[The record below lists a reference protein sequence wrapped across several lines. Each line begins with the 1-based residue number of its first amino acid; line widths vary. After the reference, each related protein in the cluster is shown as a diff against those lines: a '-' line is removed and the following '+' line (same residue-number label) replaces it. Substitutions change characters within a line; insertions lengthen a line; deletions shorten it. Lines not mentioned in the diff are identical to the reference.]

1 MYMLTFRYLI
11 ITILL
16 TSACAQVGSIS
27 GGAKDVIAPRI
38 EFCNPSD
45 GQLNAVVEQMTI
57 EFDEFVKLQNPVE
70 NIILLPANVEYEYLL
85 KGKTLQIDFQEKL
98 KDNTTYSLYLNGA
111 ILDITEGNDSLIQ
124 IAFSTGP
131 EIDENQASFIVSD
144 GYSGKP
150 NKNVLIALYDSLT
163 QIEPTYFSKSDDQGY
178 SRLRALKEGYFYYA
192 AFLDENKNRI
202 RDRDEIQFASKDAVY
217 LDSTFSD
224 TLKMPITKPEVSFFN
239 IDAEF
244 ITPYILEVNKPNW
257 VSFDSLKFKDHDL
270 NVLDGF
276 GLGEN
281 TRRYI
286 VSEYVEALEINIDT
300 LNKKVRNDVDLSI
313 LSLINPI
320 KNLELLPDSC
330 CIELNFEAPIH
341 KLNGGISMLNLND
354 SSKIEFDSS
363 QISFNLNKVSIDF
376 KNQSFTKAILNIDS
390 ASVSTANGIVNDKLN
405 MIIGR
410 IAEEELGVINVN
422 VETELD
428 YRFIELFQNNK
439 LVSLQTDFV
448 QSDLVSFANLK
459 PGKYEVRVV
468 KDENKNNR
476 WDAFNPE
483 DYSGPEKRFIYNR
496 TIKVKA
502 NWEHEVDFEI
512 IE

>member
-1 MYMLTFRYLI
+1 M
-11 ITILL
+11 
-16 TSACAQVGSIS
+16 
-27 GGAKDVIAPRI
+27 
-38 EFCNPSD
+38 
-45 GQLNAVVEQMTI
+45 
-57 EFDEFVKLQNPVE
+57 
-70 NIILLPANVEYEYLL
+70 
-85 KGKTLQIDFQEKL
+85 
-98 KDNTTYSLYLNGA
+98 
-111 ILDITEGNDSLIQ
+111 
-124 IAFSTGP
+124 
-131 EIDENQASFIVSD
+131 
-144 GYSGKP
+144 
-150 NKNVLIALYDSLT
+150 T

-178 SRLRALKEGYFYYA
+178 SRLRALKEGSFYYA

-257 VSFDSLKFKDHDL
+257 VSFDSLIFKDHDL

-276 GLGEN
+276 GFGEN

-320 KNLELLPDSC
+320 KKLELLPDSC

-354 SSKIEFDSS
+354 SSRIEFDSS

-428 YRFIELFQNNK
+428 YWFIELFQNNK

>member
-1 MYMLTFRYLI
+1 MLTFRYLI
-11 ITILL
+11 IILL

-27 GGAKDVIAPRI
+27 GGAKDVMAPRI
-38 EFCNPSD
+38 ELCNPSN

-57 EFDEFVKLQNPVE
+57 EFDEFVKLQNPAE
-70 NIILLPANVEYEYLL
+70 NIILLPANVDYEYLL

-98 KDNTTYSLYLNGA
+98 KENTTYSLYLNGA
-111 ILDITEGNDSLIQ
+111 IKDITEGNDSLIQ

-131 EIDENQASFIVSD
+131 EIDKNQASFIVSD

-178 SRLRALKEGYFYYA
+178 SRLRALKEGTFYYA
-192 AFLDENKNRI
+192 AFLDENKNRV
-202 RDRDEIQFASKDAVY
+202 RDRDEIQFASKTPIY

-224 TLKMPITKPEVSFFN
+224 TLNLSITTPKVVLLN
-239 IDAEF
+239 IDSKF
-244 ITPYILEVNKPNW
+244 VTPYILELSIPNW
-257 VSFDSLKFKDHDL
+257 VSFDSLKFKDLDL
-270 NVLDGF
+270 DVLDSYNF
-276 GLGEN
+276 EEN

-286 VSEYVEALEINIDT
+286 LPEYVESIEINIDT
-300 LNKKVRNDVDLSI
+300 LNKKVRNEEDLSS

-320 KNLELLPDSC
+320 KKLELFPDSC
-330 CIELNFEAPIH
+330 CIELNFEAPIYS
-341 KLNGGISMLNLND
+341 LNRKFGMVNLND
-354 SSKIEFDSS
+354 SSVIEFDSS
-363 QISFNLNKVSIDF
+363 QISFNLNQVTIDF
-376 KNQSFTKAILNIDS
+376 KNQSFTKAILNLDS
-390 ASVSTANGIVNDKLN
+390 ASVSTANGMVNDKLN
-405 MIIGR
+405 MIIER
-410 IAEEELGVINVN
+410 IAEEELGVIKVN

-428 YRFIELFQNNK
+428 YWFIELFQNNK

-448 QSDLVSFANLK
+448 QSEVVSFANLK
-459 PGKYEVRVV
+459 PGNYELSVV
-468 KDENKNNR
+468 KDENKNDR

-483 DYSGPEKRFIYNR
+483 DYSGPEKRFIYNK